1 VRTHR
6 QAPRGAILLLVVI
19 LMAVLALLA
28 GGVLSYSSRSLRE
41 ASLHRREAE
50 LSACAEAGRQYL
62 LSRFRLFAPAAELT
76 SLTAD
81 VDLASGGAEACADG
95 TERCARSGHVGG
107 ETPVTGVRVIPN
119 ASIPAAVASRD
130 LTNAVADPYGLSGG
144 RPYQVVVQC
153 RGSGGRSLEVE
164 FGLTFGL

>member
-1 VRTHR
+1 MV
-6 QAPRGAILLLVVI
+6 LL
-19 LMAVLALLA
+19 LMAVLTVLA
-28 GGVLSYSSRSLRE
+28 AGVLRYSGRGLAE
-41 ASLHRREAE
+41 AAAHRREAE
-50 LSACAEAGRQYL
+50 LSSCAEAGRQHL

-76 SLTAD
+76 ALTSS
-81 VDLASGGAEACADG
+81 VDLAAVGPDGACTGG
-95 TERCARSGHVGG
+95 TERCAQSGHVGAA
-107 ETPVTGVRVIPN
+107 TPVTGVRVIPN